1 MNMVTV
7 ATFNEP
13 SKAEP
18 LKKRLQKEGIYA
30 EIHDE
35 SKYEWFWFVSKPLA
49 GIRLKVHK
57 KDFERVRQMVR
68 QWDASENALCD
79 AVKCP
84 QCSSS
89 RIEYPQFT
97 RKFIMPNLVGL
108 ASLVGIIDK
117 EFFCQ
122 ECECTWPKEPR
133 NRPPR
138 KHSAPAY
145 FIEGTDPV
153 ATSTTLLEPKERT
166 PMTASGHK

>member
-18 LKKRLQKEGIYA
+18 LKQQLENEGIYA

-35 SKYEWFWFVSKPLA
+35 SKYEWFWFVSKPVA

-57 KDFERVRQMVR
+57 KNFERARQRVRELDTSTGLLR
-68 QWDASENALCD
+68 D

-84 QCSSS
+84 QCGSS

-108 ASLVGIIDK
+108 ASLLGIIDK
-117 EFFCQ
+117 QFYCQ
-122 ECECTWPKEPR
+122 ECEHTWPKELR
-133 NRPPR
+133 NGPPR

-145 FIEGTDPV
+145 FIKGATPI
-153 ATSTTLLEPKERT
+153 ATSTTFLEPKESAGRH
-166 PMTASGHK
+166 G